1 MTERI
6 TAQLFRDMVV
16 HAAASVDARKQ
27 DINELNV
34 FPVPDGDTGTNMSMT
49 LNAAAQELDR
59 KESKSLGE
67 AAERTASAMLRG
79 ARGNSGVIT
88 SLLFRGISRT
98 LKEKREATAAEF
110 AAAMNEGVSS
120 AYKAV
125 MKPTEGTILTVSRL
139 ASAAA
144 VEAARKEKDLE
155 AVLMRAELAGQ
166 EALENTQELN
176 PVLKK
181 AGVVDAGGVGYM
193 EILRSFL
200 RVLRGEANE
209 PVRAQVS
216 QEAGEGVSSV
226 FAQFDTEAD
235 IRFPYC
241 TEFIVAKENDKSV
254 ELLRSYLAS
263 IGDSAVVLD
272 DEELIKVHVH
282 SDRPGEVLT
291 EALTYGSLQTVK
303 VENMRLQ
310 HSAKLEEAQPEGK
323 THAAPPPAPKPEP
336 KAPSKKLGIV
346 SIYAGDGLADL
357 FRELGADEIVS
368 GGQTMN
374 PSTEDILEAVE
385 ATGGETVLVL
395 PNNKNIILAAQQSVG
410 LTEQKVI
417 VIPTTTVPQ
426 GVSAMLA
433 LDPEAEPEEIEQAMN
448 AATGNVKSF
457 SVTYA
462 ARDSSF
468 DGREIHEGEY
478 LALQDGKLLGNVPD
492 KASLIETLS
501 KALAETGAEFVS
513 IFYGEDVSEEEAEEF
528 SQAIGKSMPDAELSL
543 VSGGQPVYYYLISAE

>member
-1 MTERI
+1 MIERI
-6 TAQLFRDMVV
+6 DGQLFRDMVV
-16 HAAASVDARKQ
+16 HASASVDARKQ
-27 DINELNV
+27 EINELNV
-34 FPVPDGDTGTNMSMT
+34 FPVPDGDTGTNMGMT
-49 LNAAAQELDR
+49 LAAAARELD
-59 KESKSLGE
+59 SKAPRSLGE

-88 SLLFRGISRT
+88 SLLFRGISRA
-98 LKEKREATAAEF
+98 LKEKKDASAAEF
-110 AAAMNEGVSS
+110 AGAMNEGVSA

-144 VEAARKEKDLE
+144 VEAARKEKDLA
-155 AVLMRAELAGQ
+155 AVLEKAMEAG
-166 EALENTQELN
+166 EAALQNTVELN

-193 EILRSFL
+193 EILRAFR
-200 RVLRGEANE
+200 RVLLGEAAE
-209 PVRAQVS
+209 PIYVAP
-216 QEAGEGVSSV
+216 EETAGGEGSV
-226 FAQFDTEAD
+226 FAKFDTEAD
-235 IRFPYC
+235 IRYPYC

-254 ELLRSYLAS
+254 DLLRSYLSS

-310 HSAKLEEAQPEGK
+310 HSAKLEETQPAAPAQPVPVE
-323 THAAPPPAPKPEP
+323 PEKP
-336 KAPSKKLGIV
+336 LGIV
-346 SIYAGDGLADL
+346 SVCAGDGLADL
-357 FRELGADEIVS
+357 FRELGADQVVS

-374 PSTEDILEAVE
+374 PATEDILKAVE

-395 PNNKNIILAAQQSVG
+395 PNNKNIIMAAQQCVG
-410 LTEQKVI
+410 LTKKNVV
-417 VIPTTTVPQ
+417 VIPSATVPQ
-426 GVSAMLA
+426 GISAMLA
-433 LDPEAEPEEIEQAMN
+433 LDPAANAAENAEAMN
-448 AATGNVKSF
+448 EAITRVRSI

-468 DGREIHEGEY
+468 DGRAIRAGEY
-478 LALQDGKLLGNVPD
+478 LALQDGKMLCNAAD
-492 KASLIETLS
+492 TASLTDAIGA
-501 KALAETGAEFVS
+501 ALAECGAEFVS
-513 IFYGEDVSEEEAEEF
+513 VFYGEDVS
-528 SQAIGKSMPDAELSL
+528 
-543 VSGGQPVYYYLISAE
+543 

>member
-1 MTERI
+1 MRERI
-6 TAQLFRDMVV
+6 DAQLFCEMVI
-16 HAAASVDARKQ
+16 HAAATVDAKKQ
-27 DINELNV
+27 EINELNV

-49 LNAAAQELDR
+49 LNTAARELEI
-59 KESKSLGE
+59 KAPKTLGE
-67 AAERTASAMLRG
+67 AAEKTASAMLRG

-88 SLLFRGISRT
+88 SLLFRGISRS
-98 LKEKREATAAEF
+98 LKEKKAATASEF
-110 AAAMNEGVSS
+110 AAAMKEGVSA

-144 VEAARKEKDLE
+144 EEAAKKEKDPA
-155 AVLMRAELAGQ
+155 AVLDQAILAGE
-166 EALENTQELN
+166 EALKNTMELN

-193 EILRSFL
+193 EVLHAFR
-200 RVLRGEANE
+200 RVLRGEAE
-209 PVRAQVS
+209 APVRAAAPEQS
-216 QEAGEGVSSV
+216 AEESHASV
-226 FAQFDTEAD
+226 FTQFDTEED
-235 IRFPYC
+235 ITFTYC
-241 TEFIVAKENDKSV
+241 TEFIVSKDNDKSV
-254 ELLRSYLAS
+254 DLLRSFLGS

-282 SDRPGEVLT
+282 SDRPGDVLT
-291 EALTYGSLQTVK
+291 EALTYGALQTVK

-310 HSAKLEEAQPEGK
+310 HSAKLEEAQPKEIK
-323 THAAPPPAPKPEP
+323 PAPASEVKPEP
-336 KAPSKKLGIV
+336 KAPSKRLGIV
-346 SIYAGDGLADL
+346 SVCAGDGLADI

-433 LDPEAEPEEIEQAMN
+433 LDPEAEPEEIEKAMN
-448 AATGNVKSF
+448 EALGNVKSF

-468 DGREIHEGEY
+468 DGREIREGEY
-478 LALQDGKLLGNVPD
+478 LALQDGKLLANVPD
-492 KASLIETLS
+492 KTSLIEALS
-501 KALAETGAEFVS
+501 QALAGTGAEFVS
-513 IFYGEDVSEEEAEEF
+513 IFYGEDVSQEEAEEF
-528 SQAIGKSMPDAELSL
+528 SQAIGKSMPEAELSL

>member
-6 TAQLFRDMVV
+6 DAQLFRDMVV
-16 HAAASVDARKQ
+16 HAAASVEARKQ
-27 DINELNV
+27 AINELNV

-49 LNAAAQELDR
+49 LAAAAQELDR
-59 KESKSLGE
+59 KPVKTLGE

-88 SLLFRGISRT
+88 SLLFRGISRS
-98 LKEKREATAAEF
+98 LKEKKTATAAEF
-110 AAAMNEGVSS
+110 AAAMNEGVSA

-144 VEAARKEKDLE
+144 AETAKKEKDLE
-155 AVLMRAELAGQ
+155 RILAAAELAGE

-193 EILRSFL
+193 EVLRAFL
-200 RVLRGEANE
+200 RVLRGEAAAPE
-209 PVRAQVS
+209 YTGAPA
-216 QEAGEGVSSV
+216 AGEEGAASV
-226 FAQFDTEAD
+226 FAKFDTEAD

-241 TEFIVAKENDKSV
+241 TEFIVAKENDKPV
-254 ELLRSYLAS
+254 DLLRSYLAS

-310 HSAKLEEAQPEGK
+310 HSAKLEEAQPAEK
-323 THAAPPPAPKPEP
+323 KAVPSAPPKPAAKPT
-336 KAPSKKLGIV
+336 KRLGIV
-346 SIYAGDGLADL
+346 SVCAGEGLANL

-395 PNNKNIILAAQQSVG
+395 PNNKNIIMAAQQCTG
-410 LTEQKVI
+410 LTERRVI
-417 VIPTTTVPQ
+417 VIPTVTVPQ

-433 LDPEAEPEEIEQAMN
+433 LDPEAEPEAME
-448 AATGNVKSF
+448 AAMTGAAGGVKSF

-478 LALQDGKLLGNVPD
+478 LALQDGKMLVNAPD
-492 KASLIETLS
+492 RESLIAALS
-501 KALAETGAEFVS
+501 AALAETGAEFIS
-513 IFYGEDVSEEEAEEF
+513 IFYGEDVSPEEAEAF
-528 SQAIGKSMPDAELSL
+528 AADIGESMPGSELSL
-543 VSGGQPVYYYLISAE
+543 VAGGQPVYYYLISAE

>member
-1 MTERI
+1 MTDRI
-6 TAQLFRDMVV
+6 DAQLFRDMVV
-16 HAAASVDARKQ
+16 HAAASVEARKQ
-27 DINELNV
+27 EINELNV

-49 LNAAAQELDR
+49 LSAAARELDTKPLR
-59 KESKSLGE
+59 TLGE
-67 AAERTASAMLRG
+67 AAERTAAAMLRG

-88 SLLFRGISRT
+88 SLLFRGISRF
-98 LKEKREATAAEF
+98 LKEKRDASAADF
-110 AAAMNEGVSS
+110 AAAMNEGVNA

-144 VEAARKEKDLE
+144 GEAAKKEKALGTVLAAAIE
-155 AVLMRAELAGQ
+155 AGE
-166 EALENTQELN
+166 EALKNTVEQN

-193 EILRSFL
+193 EILHAFR
-200 RVLRGEANE
+200 RVLLGEAE
-209 PVRAQVS
+209 DLSFVTPT
-216 QEAGEGVSSV
+216 EGESGGESV
-226 FAQFDTEAD
+226 FAKFDTEAD

-254 ELLRSYLAS
+254 ELLRSYLSS

-310 HSAKLEEAQPEGK
+310 HSAKLGEAQPETK
-323 THAAPPPAPKPEP
+323 TPVPAEPTKP
-336 KAPSKKLGIV
+336 LGIV
-346 SIYAGDGLADL
+346 SVCAGDGLADL
-357 FRELGADEIVS
+357 FRELGADQIVS

-374 PSTEDILEAVE
+374 PATEDILRAVE
-385 ATGGETVLVL
+385 ASGGENVLVL
-395 PNNKNIILAAQQSVG
+395 PNNKNIIMAAQQCVG
-410 LTEQKVI
+410 LTRRKVI
-417 VIPTTTVPQ
+417 VVPSATVPQ
-426 GVSAMLA
+426 GISAMLA
-433 LDPEAEPEEIEQAMN
+433 MDPSLSAEENAEAMN
-448 AATGNVKSF
+448 EAISRVKSI

-468 DGREIHEGEY
+468 DGREIRAGEY
-478 LALQDGKLLGNVPD
+478 LALQDGKMLCNTADPAVLHAAIGD
-492 KASLIETLS
+492 
-501 KALAETGAEFVS
+501 ALAACGAEFVS
-513 IFYGEDVSEEEAEEF
+513 VFYGEDVSAQDAEDF
-528 SQAIGKSMPDAELSL
+528 SAAIGKSVPEAEISL
-543 VSGGQPVYYYLISAE
+543 VRGGQPVYYYLVSAE